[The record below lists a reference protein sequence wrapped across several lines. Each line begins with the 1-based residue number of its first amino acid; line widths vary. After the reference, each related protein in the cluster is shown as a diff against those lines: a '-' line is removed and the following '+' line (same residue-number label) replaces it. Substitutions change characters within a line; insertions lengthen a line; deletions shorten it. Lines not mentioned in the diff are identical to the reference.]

1 MWSQWVQLPPQG
13 WVLVQRHGWRG
24 CSTLYGLNCF
34 VIFWSPWLLVKTIK
48 TLTANKLVLK
58 SCSSGPKVFTLS
70 HSFVWNQLE
79 SYKRFCFASAFE
91 WILACLAWSCISIIL
106 DLLDGSLAKISRAF
120 YVSREFNE
128 VNHVPTMPELSQ
140 LTIQSL
146 VARIIPLFWCLRL
159 SRAASTWKT
168 RTLRRSSS
176 IVWKRHPSPK
186 KMKDDDGV
194 NWRRTTKWDD
204 GIFSAPSFQHIS
216 SYFNDFDQ

>member
-13 WVLVQRHGWRG
+13 WVLVELKKGGEVAVLCMVWIV
-24 CSTLYGLNCF
+24 NCYILQSMAGQNHQDLDS
-34 VIFWSPWLLVKTIK
+34 VH
-48 TLTANKLVLK
+48 KLAAWKVAEERPQ
-58 SCSSGPKVFTLS
+58 GFHPKPLFGM
-70 HSFVWNQLE
+70 E

-176 IVWKRHPSPK
+176 IVWKRHLPHL
-186 KMKDDDGV
+186 KMKDESRWW
-194 NWRRTTKWDD
+194 WRQLKKDNEMRWWHLLCTIVSRYFI
-204 GIFSAPSFQHIS
+204 IF
-216 SYFNDFDQ
+216 